1 MHARLALHRRD
12 LRSSVPSITILGPV
26 FLTNDAA
33 FGQYPAFNSKNA
45 ISTDFRPELQEGA
58 PILNQSRQE
67 SPEPSVLKLCNF
79 WRLLVVG
86 GVPGPATRPFHLLR
100 QPPSVLADGRKLGD
114 SRKGPFGV
122 WGCSRP
128 PEMLRTPGF
137 LHLVARKMY

>member
-1 MHARLALHRRD
+1 MAEAANFQGDADNVGASAGADGASGAVDAPEYGQTLADVGGFD
-12 LRSSVPSITILGPV
+12 LDEKCVV
-26 FLTNDAA
+26 
-33 FGQYPAFNSKNA
+33 
-45 ISTDFRPELQEGA
+45 QEGA

-100 QPPSVLADGRKLGD
+100 QPPSVLADGRKLGV

-137 LHLVARKMY
+137 LHWVARKMY